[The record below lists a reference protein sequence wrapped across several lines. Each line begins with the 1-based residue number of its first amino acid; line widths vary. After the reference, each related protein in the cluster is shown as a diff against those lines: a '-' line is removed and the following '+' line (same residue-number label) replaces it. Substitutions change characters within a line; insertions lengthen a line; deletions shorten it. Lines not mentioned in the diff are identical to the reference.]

1 MCDWPHAEQT
11 RPVIEKDV
19 DVGQPRASLNARH
32 GSARLGQFE
41 LWVTGK
47 SHPIGRQIELPVVVA
62 VMQQQDTISARYRN
76 PNAQDVI
83 LSAFDGLHHPSKG
96 LSSVKQ
102 DIVVGQKVLIIRR
115 IDFQLQT
122 SLKVFK
128 ALGRYYERRSWFIR
142 SASAFGDAQI
152 RV

>member
-1 MCDWPHAEQT
+1 M
-11 RPVIEKDV
+11 
-19 DVGQPRASLNARH
+19 GQPSASLNARH
-32 GSARLGQFE
+32 GSAGFGQFE

-47 SHPIGRQIELPVVVA
+47 SHPIGRQIELPVVVS

-102 DIVVGQKVLIIRR
+102 DIVI
-115 IDFQLQT
+115 
-122 SLKVFK
+122 S
-128 ALGRYYERRSWFIR
+128 
-142 SASAFGDAQI
+142 
-152 RV
+152 